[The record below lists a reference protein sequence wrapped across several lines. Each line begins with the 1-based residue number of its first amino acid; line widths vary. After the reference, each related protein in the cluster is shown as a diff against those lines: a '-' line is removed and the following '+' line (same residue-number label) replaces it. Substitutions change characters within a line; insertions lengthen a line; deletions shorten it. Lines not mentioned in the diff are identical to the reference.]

1 MENNLKADL
10 VETMLAQDI
19 TPSRAYLLQ
28 KIQELEYKKVEK
40 AQEYKRLE
48 AQRNELNSQGSDR
61 IP

>member
-1 MENNLKADL
+1 MQTQE
-10 VETMLAQDI
+10 I

-48 AQRNELNSQGSDR
+48 AQRNELNIQGSFTAPKK
-61 IP
+61 ILFLKH